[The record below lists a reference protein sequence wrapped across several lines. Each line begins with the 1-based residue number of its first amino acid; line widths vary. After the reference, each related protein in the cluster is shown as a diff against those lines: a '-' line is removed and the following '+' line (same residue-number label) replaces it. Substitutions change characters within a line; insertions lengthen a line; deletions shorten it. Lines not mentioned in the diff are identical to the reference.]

1 MKLEFLGVGC
11 RNLRV
16 RSAANWFL
24 MMTLILATLSLGVS
38 SAWSFSGLGAGTPTD
53 PYLITTVTELQEI
66 SDAPSAHYALGNDID
81 AATTANWNG
90 GQGFKPVRLTSGAF
104 EGRGFSITGLH
115 INRPT
120 ENNIGLFG
128 TLFDSTIRDV
138 DLVDAAVSGSSYVG
152 ALLGLSDSSQIINV
166 GSSGTIS
173 GNRSVGGL
181 VGGIF
186 YGTWVRKSRSACT
199 VSGGGTAPQGIGGL
213 VGWNDANIEKS
224 NATGDV
230 STGDDIGGLVGYLF
244 SFTSSISE
252 CYASGDVVGGENVGG
267 LVGAVYGS
275 ISDSY
280 ALGDV
285 TGVDKVG
292 GFAGGIEGGLPSA
305 SYCYSTGTVTGTT
318 RTGGFLG
325 RRIDISWETILD
337 NYWDVQTSAT
347 AIGVGR
353 GSTGGV
359 TGQNTTAMKQEA
371 NFTNWDF
378 NTIWVIDEG
387 NDYPRLRWE
396 FGELYS
402 SVDNW
407 MLYEE

>member
-1 MKLEFLGVGC
+1 M
-11 RNLRV
+11 
-16 RSAANWFL
+16 
-24 MMTLILATLSLGVS
+24 
-38 SAWSFSGLGAGTPTD
+38 
-53 PYLITTVTELQEI
+53 
-66 SDAPSAHYALGNDID
+66 
-81 AATTANWNG
+81 G
-90 GQGFKPVRLTSGAF
+90 GSF
-104 EGRGFSITGLH
+104 EGSW
-115 INRPT
+115 
-120 ENNIGLFG
+120 
-128 TLFDSTIRDV
+128 IRKC
-138 DLVDAAVSGSSYVG
+138 
-152 ALLGLSDSSQIINV
+152 Q
-166 GSSGTIS
+166 
-173 GNRSVGGL
+173 
-181 VGGIF
+181 
-186 YGTWVRKSRSACT
+186 SACT
-199 VSGGGTAPQGIGGL
+199 VSGAGAAPRAIGGL
-213 VGWNDANIEKS
+213 VGWNDANLRES
-224 NATGDV
+224 HATGDV
-230 STGDDIGGLVGYLF
+230 SSGDDIGGLVGYLY
-244 SFTSSISE
+244 SFASSISE
-252 CYASGDVVGGENVGG
+252 CYASGNVVGDENVGG

-292 GFAGGIEGGLPSA
+292 GLAGGIEGGLPSA

-347 AIGVGR
+347 AIGVGS
-353 GSTGGV
+353 GSTDGV

-378 NTIWVIDEG
+378 NTVWVIDEG

-407 MLYEE
+407 MLFEE